1 MKTRLLLPFFV
12 ALLTCS
18 GHSATVLS
26 NFTGTATS
34 NQAIKGPG
42 GFIPA
47 AIQYGIEFTANG
59 VDHDLSTIT
68 LNFGNT
74 LGTQSLLVELF
85 ASPTGPNN
93 ATFLTSMNGPSVPSN
108 QNAIFTPATPQTLVS
123 GATYFLKL
131 YVPTSGAFYSL
142 NRTSEPFTGPWSFD
156 GGFISSGSTWS
167 ATSAPWALLDIQAS
181 PIPETAASLLGGL
194 GCLVLLRRRR

>member
-1 MKTRLLLPFFV
+1 MKTRLLMPLILVPMT
-12 ALLTCS
+12 LT
-18 GHSATVLS
+18 GYSATVLS

-47 AIQYGIEFTANG
+47 AIQYGIEFTVNG

-68 LNFGNT
+68 LDFGNT

-93 ATFLTSMNGPSVPSN
+93 ATFLTSMNGPSTPSN

-142 NRTSEPFTGPWSFD
+142 NRTSEPFIGPWSLN
-156 GGFISSGSTWS
+156 GGYISSGTTWS
-167 ATSAPWALLDIQAS
+167 TTSAPWALLDIQA
-181 PIPETAASLLGGL
+181 IPVPEPMATLLGGL
-194 GCLVLLRRRR
+194 GCVILLRRRR

>member
-1 MKTRLLLPFFV
+1 MKIRLLLSLILVPMT
-12 ALLTCS
+12 LT
-18 GHSATVLS
+18 GYSATVLS

-47 AIQYGIEFTANG
+47 AIQYGIEFTVNG
-59 VDHDLSTIT
+59 VDHDLSSIT
-68 LNFGNT
+68 LDFGNT

-93 ATFLTSMNGPSVPSN
+93 ATFLTSMNGPSIPSN
-108 QNAIFTPATPQTLVS
+108 QNAIFAPATPQTLVS

-142 NRTSEPFTGPWSFD
+142 NRTSEPFTGPWTLN
-156 GGFISSGSTWS
+156 GGYISSGTTWS
-167 ATSAPWALLDIQAS
+167 TTSAPWALLDIQAN
-181 PIPETAASLLGGL
+181 PVPEPMATLLGGL
-194 GCLVLLRRRR
+194 GCLILLRRRR